1 MRTRAFFTSISWP
14 GITGGFCG
22 ILAILLGTLVLIGW
36 AIHAALLIQ
45 VMPDLAPM
53 QRNTAV
59 SFALIGLALLGIVRR
74 KPRLTLIGSTI
85 AGTIA
90 AASLFEYLLRI
101 DFGID
106 EFLGGAYITTQT
118 SDPGRMSP
126 TTALCFIVL
135 ATGFALAQTR
145 LRKNRSAVLGV
156 TGLLVAAVGA
166 ACGIGVISGTS
177 DALSWGNLTRV
188 AALTAAGFLL
198 IGIGTTAVAWGMTQ
212 LGRGE
217 PTWVPIGASFLVITV
232 RLGLWQAFSQNNPTK
247 LGVLS
252 NLTLLG
258 GVLSAVLFGVV
269 VHLALKAH
277 SQGAAL
283 GTANRRLE
291 EEMVERRQAEEAAQ
305 AANRAKSEFLAN
317 MSHEIRTPMNG
328 ILGML
333 ALSLDT
339 TLDAEQRDYL
349 EIAKDSAES
358 LLAVINDVLDFS
370 KIEAGK
376 LNLEAVNFS
385 LRESLAHILKAFTLR
400 AHEKGLELDLHVDSR
415 VIDLVAGDPVR
426 LRQIL
431 VNLVGNA
438 IKFTSSGGV
447 MLLVQSESQE
457 GEHVVVR
464 FTVKDSGI
472 GIPPDRQK
480 DIFSA
485 FTQADSST
493 TRKYGGTGLG
503 LTISRRLAELL
514 GGKIWVESEPGK
526 GSSFIFTVRLGMV
539 MEPKTAGDI
548 RLLQSA

>member
-1 MRTRAFFTSISWP
+1 MRTRASFTSISWP

-548 RLLQSA
+548 GLLQSA

>member
-1 MRTRAFFTSISWP
+1 MRTRASYTSLSWP

-85 AGTIA
+85 TGTIA

-198 IGIGTTAVAWGMTQ
+198 IGIGITAVAWGMTR

-232 RLGLWQAFSQNNPTK
+232 WLGLWQAFSQNNPTK

-400 AHEKGLELDLHVDSR
+400 AHEKGLKLDLHVDSQ

-447 MLLVQSESQE
+447 MLSVQSESQE

-514 GGKIWVESEPGK
+514 GGRIWVESEPGK
-526 GSSFIFTVRLGMV
+526 GSSFIFTVRLGIV

>member
-1 MRTRAFFTSISWP
+1 
-14 GITGGFCG
+14 
-22 ILAILLGTLVLIGW
+22 
-36 AIHAALLIQ
+36 
-45 VMPDLAPM
+45 
-53 QRNTAV
+53 
-59 SFALIGLALLGIVRR
+59 
-74 KPRLTLIGSTI
+74 
-85 AGTIA
+85 
-90 AASLFEYLLRI
+90 
-101 DFGID
+101 
-106 EFLGGAYITTQT
+106 
-118 SDPGRMSP
+118 
-126 TTALCFIVL
+126 
-135 ATGFALAQTR
+135 
-145 LRKNRSAVLGV
+145 
-156 TGLLVAAVGA
+156 
-166 ACGIGVISGTS
+166 
-177 DALSWGNLTRV
+177 
-188 AALTAAGFLL
+188 
-198 IGIGTTAVAWGMTQ
+198 
-212 LGRGE
+212 
-217 PTWVPIGASFLVITV
+217 VITI

-252 NLTLLG
+252 DLTLLG

-283 GTANRRLE
+283 RTANRRLE

-305 AANRAKSEFLAN
+305 AANRAKSDFLAN

-400 AHEKGLELDLHVDSR
+400 ANEKGLELNLQVDPQ

-447 MLLVQSESQE
+447 MLSVQSESQE

-472 GIPPDRQK
+472 GIPLDRQK

-514 GGKIWVESEPGK
+514 GGRIWVESEPGK
-526 GSSFIFTVRLGMV
+526 GSSFIFTVRLGVV
-539 MEPKTAGDI
+539 MEPKTVNDI
-548 RLLQSA
+548 RLLQSV

>member
-400 AHEKGLELDLHVDSR
+400 AHEKGLELDLHVDSQ